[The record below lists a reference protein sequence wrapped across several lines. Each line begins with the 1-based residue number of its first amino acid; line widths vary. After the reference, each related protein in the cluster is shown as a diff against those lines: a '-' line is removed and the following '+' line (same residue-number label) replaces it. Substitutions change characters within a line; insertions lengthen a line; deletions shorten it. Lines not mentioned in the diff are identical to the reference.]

1 MTNHRAI
8 CYDDEGSLECCCALR
23 TGLDQQHTELISRAE
38 AHALVADYQ
47 VTATAAVLA
56 AATTSFVK
64 FRMRNAS
71 FFRDD
76 HNELSRETAGYAA
89 DAEAERNRGS

>member
-56 AATTSFVK
+56 AATTSF
-64 FRMRNAS
+64 
-71 FFRDD
+71 FRDD

-89 DAEAERNRGS
+89 DAEAERNRGW